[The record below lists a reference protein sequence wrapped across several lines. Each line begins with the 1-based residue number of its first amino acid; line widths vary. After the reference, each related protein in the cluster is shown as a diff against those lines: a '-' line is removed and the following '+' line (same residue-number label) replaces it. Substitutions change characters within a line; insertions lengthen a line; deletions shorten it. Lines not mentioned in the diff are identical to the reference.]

1 MFQFGG
7 GVQLGG
13 DGPFTKENSLELAQ
27 LGLNQ
32 GPPGPLMSQLG
43 GVSIKGVMVSGA

>member
-1 MFQFGG
+1 MEMALVLSLTRNKLVGG
-7 GVQLGG
+7 K
-13 DGPFTKENSLELAQ
+13 TKIQ

-43 GVSIKGVMVSGA
+43 GVSITGGGVMVSGA